1 MEKQTNNVEQ
11 TTAKKVE
18 LRRWYIQDKE
28 AFMRINDSVDST
40 YDDHFVGYPCSVD
53 EAINWIMFMVDK
65 EFDGGGMYRAILI
78 DGVIKGL
85 VSVSFTEGNHW
96 VDGSLGIMM
105 MPESCGKGIATQ
117 AVKLM
122 VDEVFSKTPIERI
135 SSVVYEPNIAS
146 ARVLEKNGFVL
157 EGRKANAVKSKGV
170 VYNTLLYGL
179 LRETTGR
186 NYIGDMQK
194 TSINQLK

>member
-1 MEKQTNNVEQ
+1 MENQINNVAQ

-18 LRRWYIQDKE
+18 LRRWYLQDKE
-28 AFMRINDSVDST
+28 AFMQLNDSVDST

-65 EFDGGGMYRAILI
+65 EFEGGGMYRAVMV
-78 DGVIKGL
+78 DGFIKGL
-85 VSVSFTEGNHW
+85 VSVAFTEGNHW

-105 MPESCGKGIATQ
+105 MPEACGKGVATQ

-122 VDEVFSKTPIERI
+122 VDEVFSKIPLERL

-146 ARVLEKNGFVL
+146 IRVLEKNGFVL
-157 EGRKANAVKSKGV
+157 EGIKTNAVKSKGI

-179 LRETTGR
+179 LRKSMG
-186 NYIGDMQK
+186 K
-194 TSINQLK
+194 TAM